1 MKQISLKCLELKP
14 LYYSDYCCEENAFP
28 FFSFLSVCK
37 NSREKVRVGNMSA
50 GAFIFRLLNT
60 QTQHFTGLPNDKE
73 EGLQVDL
80 QGSEINYHK
89 NRPFTLTV

>member
-1 MKQISLKCLELKP
+1 M
-14 LYYSDYCCEENAFP
+14 
-28 FFSFLSVCK
+28 
-37 NSREKVRVGNMSA
+37 RVGNMSA
-50 GAFIFRLLNT
+50 GAFILRLLNT